1 MISARDENIM
11 ASTKGNSP
19 KRKHR
24 DPLHKH
30 FKSIDEAAKFWDTH
44 DSADYNEYFT
54 EVDVEVDI
62 KRTHL
67 IAIDGNL
74 FNKVRAIAK
83 KKRVP
88 ADKLVSR
95 WIEEKLRSAA

>member
-1 MISARDENIM
+1 M
-11 ASTKGNSP
+11 ASTKSKTP
-19 KRKHR
+19 KRKQR
-24 DPLHKH
+24 DPLPKH
-30 FKSIDEAAKFWDTH
+30 FKSVDEAADFWDTH

-54 EVDVEVDI
+54 EVDFEVDI
-62 KRTHL
+62 KRTHS
-67 IAIDGNL
+67 IAIDGSL
-74 FNKVRAIAK
+74 FEKVRAIAK